1 MNDIAEIVDLPDRS
15 VQPLVHPL
23 DLAEAAGPY
32 RAAWLIEL
40 LTGPPIGLA
49 IGALIWAITGNLIVG
64 LIAAVPVVAVG
75 TYAGRIRRDE
85 AWAFI
90 PRNRQ
95 DRGRV
100 LPDAWE
106 LAAGIVDGAAVVVAA
121 TLVAD
126 RLGQPDISIGIREF
140 AFGAGVAVVA
150 LVALDLGSSLA
161 TGRGTFVGRPWFGVP
176 ILVALVLDR
185 RDRRDHPVLWDRTE
199 PDPGDAPGGGQRPR
213 RRRRLLGMAVDQ
225 PPGIGHFG

>member
-1 MNDIAEIVDLPDRS
+1 MNDLAEIVDLPDRS

-32 RAAWLIEL
+32 RLAWLIEL

-49 IGALIWAITGNLIVG
+49 IGALIWALTGNLFVG

-75 TYAGRIRRDE
+75 TYASRNRRDD

-95 DRGRV
+95 DRERV

-106 LAAGIVDGAAVVVAA
+106 LGAGIVDGVALVVAA
-121 TLVAD
+121 ALIAV
-126 RLGQPDISIGIREF
+126 RLGQTDISIGIREF
-140 AFGAGVAVVA
+140 SFGAGVAAVA

-161 TGRGTFVGRPWFGVP
+161 TGRGTFVGRPWFAVP
-176 ILVALVLDR
+176 ILVALVVAVVIVALI
-185 RDRRDHPVLWDRTE
+185 LFAGT
-199 PDPGDAPGGGQRPR
+199 GLSLTLAM
-213 RRRRLLGMAVDQ
+213 LLGAASVLVAGAVYL
-225 PPGIGHFG
+225 GWRSISRLE